1 MKTLLAIGV
10 VLTFLL
16 AAAGV
21 SAQTTS
27 QAPSAQRSN
36 NAIVPGMPMAA
47 ASAPTAGGGATALAT
62 LANLGADYKIGP
74 NDLMD
79 VEVFGVPDL
88 KRTARVN
95 AGGQISMPLIGNVLI
110 AGLTAQQ
117 AETLIAEKYA
127 QKYLQNPEVSVFIRE
142 FTTQRIT
149 VEGAVG
155 RPGIYPITGSVTML
169 KVLALVGGGASYA
182 DLTDVALYR
191 QGEKGEQIK
200 QSHNVEKIRAGEMED
215 PVVMAEDVIVVKR
228 DPTRTLLRDS
238 LFRDVID
245 SINPFSVLVPG
256 SK

>member
-1 MKTLLAIGV
+1 MGLVLMLLLAG
-10 VLTFLL
+10 TT
-16 AAAGV
+16 AN
-21 SAQTTS
+21 AQTAS
-27 QAPSAQRSN
+27 QAPSAQRSS
-36 NAIVPGMPMAA
+36 NALVPGMPMAA
-47 ASAPTAGGGATALAT
+47 ASAAAVAAGGGATPLAT

-79 VEVFGVPDL
+79 IEVFGVPDL

-95 AGGQISMPLIGNVLI
+95 AGGQVSMPLIGNVLI
-110 AGLTAQQ
+110 AGMTAQQ
-117 AETLIAEKYA
+117 AEAAIAERYA

-191 QGEKGEQIK
+191 QGEKGEQMK
-200 QSHNVEKIRAGEMED
+200 QSHNVEKIRSGEMED

-228 DPTRTLLRDS
+228 DPTRALLRDS

-245 SINPFSVLVPG
+245 SINPFSVLG
-256 SK
+256 GK